1 MSELLDEIQGIVQE
15 VVNSSQPTGLQIGTV
30 ISVSPLRITVQTG
43 MAPLEPSVLYLT
55 SAVIERKIPLLNH
68 RHKLPEL
75 AHSHGGE
82 VGEDLTGE
90 KYTEYA
96 LQSSGSSA
104 AQQAQDIV
112 ARERGQLLP
121 IENGYIILNRALQVG
136 DKVLLMRVEDGQ
148 KFIVL
153 SRVFEGS

>member
-1 MSELLDEIQGIVQE
+1 MGELNSAIQETIQDVLKSAQL
-15 VVNSSQPTGLQIGTV
+15 TGLQIGTV
-30 ISVSPLRITVQTG
+30 VSTAPLQIDIQMG
-43 MAPLEPSVLYLT
+43 MAPLRAPVLYLT

-96 LQSSGSSA
+96 LQSSGSST

-112 ARERGQLLP
+112 AQERRQPLP

-136 DKVLLMRVEDGQ
+136 DKVLLLRVENGQ

-153 SRVFEGS
+153 SRVFAGS